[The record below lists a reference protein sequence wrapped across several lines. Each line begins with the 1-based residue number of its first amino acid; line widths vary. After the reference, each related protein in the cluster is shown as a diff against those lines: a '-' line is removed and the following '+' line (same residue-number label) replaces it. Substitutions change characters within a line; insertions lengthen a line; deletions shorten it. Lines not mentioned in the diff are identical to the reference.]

1 MDWSQLR
8 RERKKHLKFCLYL
21 LASPSVYL
29 KIVLKLGWG
38 LEWNRWAPK
47 IGGRKYAQFNNVSFS
62 TAHKKNKMF
71 TSRFLKLSLA
81 KLNDLKRHLISGSVP
96 KLHDPVYN
104 RRKTCNPSLGVQR
117 PAKQT
122 AREVTG
128 VRAWRDGRANPAFAS
143 LTGLMATGSEVEP
156 RDAAQRPGRAVGR
169 QLVSDHSCRPST
181 DPQHLLPLCEDEI
194 R

>member
-1 MDWSQLR
+1 
-8 RERKKHLKFCLYL
+8 
-21 LASPSVYL
+21 
-29 KIVLKLGWG
+29 
-38 LEWNRWAPK
+38 
-47 IGGRKYAQFNNVSFS
+47 
-62 TAHKKNKMF
+62 MF

-128 VRAWRDGRANPAFAS
+128 VRARRGGRANPAFAS
-143 LTGLMATGSEVEP
+143 LTGLMATGSEEEP

-169 QLVSDHSCRPST
+169 QVVSDHSCRPPT